1 MRVTDA
7 QPSDAD
13 MLERGRELL
22 ADRLPP
28 GWAVRSSSQAPASA
42 GVDMIVELVSPDG
55 AMSHLLFE
63 VKRNVDGRD
72 VASIAHQL
80 ERFTSAL
87 PGSTGVLV
95 ARYLSPPVRD
105 RLADEGLSYVDATG
119 NVRVTLS
126 RPGLFVSD
134 HGADRDPWRGRGRP
148 RGDLKGAP
156 AAKVVRALLDFDREW
171 SIRQLVAAAQVST
184 GAAYRV
190 VEFLDEEGLV
200 QRPRARVLVPD
211 WQRLLRRWSQDYEF
225 VESSRTTRWIASRGL
240 DRLLARAAEDR
251 VQYAVTGTLAAAEW
265 APYAPARA
273 AMIYTPDAR
282 GAAEAWD
289 LRPAEAGANVVLA
302 EPESDVVF
310 ARSRRAADGGYQI
323 TAPTQVAVD
332 LMTGPGRNP
341 AEAEELIDWMARNE
355 PSWRP

>member
-1 MRVTDA
+1 
-7 QPSDAD
+7 
-13 MLERGRELL
+13 
-22 ADRLPP
+22 
-28 GWAVRSSSQAPASA
+28 
-42 GVDMIVELVSPDG
+42 
-55 AMSHLLFE
+55 LLFE